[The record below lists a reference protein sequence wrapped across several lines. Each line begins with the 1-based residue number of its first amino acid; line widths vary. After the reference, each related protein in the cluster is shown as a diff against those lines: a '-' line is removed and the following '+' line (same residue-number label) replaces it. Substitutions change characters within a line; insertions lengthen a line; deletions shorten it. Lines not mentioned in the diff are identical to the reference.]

1 MREIGGM
8 YVVGIAINVHI
19 LFTVFLSI
27 HLAVWRITWNIE
39 IIAVGCKESFQM
51 LGVLRCFHYCRSLY
65 TSAVDSESIAI
76 EYWTRQ
82 LL

>member
-39 IIAVGCKESFQM
+39 IIAVGCKESF
-51 LGVLRCFHYCRSLY
+51 
-65 TSAVDSESIAI
+65 
-76 EYWTRQ
+76 
-82 LL
+82 